1 MEEGEKIHGIQSDPY
16 FRSGYPHLFI
26 SVFLAFFVGKKIN
39 TGKESTSKME
49 KNIFKLYSVKLW
61 RPVKRAK

>member
-26 SVFLAFFVGKKIN
+26 SVFLAFFVGKKN
-39 TGKESTSKME
+39 
-49 KNIFKLYSVKLW
+49 
-61 RPVKRAK
+61 